1 MSLLNTK
8 SYYLWGLYLI
18 INCRKMRESKDKIKS
33 RMIRNAAQIWG
44 FKEPQNESSFDPL
57 VSLLLGACSYELE
70 KISSEINN
78 TESRIIER
86 LVKILTPQPITGP
99 QPAYAVAF
107 AKPEKKG
114 ARVFPENQ
122 FYIETKVSDRFDK
135 KVEEKQIFF
144 SPTGTF
150 RLVNARV
157 RYLAAN
163 KRIYEIV
170 DEQYRDIITDKLKT
184 PIPLS
189 SLYIGVDTSENLTDL
204 TFFFDVISE
213 HLKQS
218 FFHDLESCRWKIG
231 KTVINSCNGIRDNDQ
246 QDHDVY
252 YLLNRE
258 LDLSSKISNHI
269 NRYFRQQFVSLC
281 LDDIKELSESGRS
294 PLPDEISQSINEKEK
309 SVIDENTIWFE
320 LLFTRP
326 LSDELL
332 DNLICSLNCF
342 PVINRRQNEFTG
354 STREIINIIPLHTE
368 DVFFDLKSVV
378 NSEGEHYKIKHFTSQ
393 DDISKGSA
401 LLRSDGVGRF
411 DTRNAMEYLEYLL
424 ELMKEESAA
433 FNVIGSDMISSNLR
447 ELNQTIARLEK
458 KIEDIQLEKGDTAY
472 LMLKPQDGDKQVFI
486 EFWSTNCSLANNI
499 RTGSFLNVYR
509 ADDVDYNSSRLMTNT
524 TGGREKPSTED
535 RINTYR
541 RYLQSGER
549 IVTIEDIKALC
560 FEHFGEYVSQ
570 VNVTKGIE
578 KGSTRKE
585 GFMRT
590 IDISLVIKKGYELN
604 PSEQNTVRQ
613 ELLVLLA
620 ERSTNI
626 FPFRVFFSQ

>member
-1 MSLLNTK
+1 
-8 SYYLWGLYLI
+8 
-18 INCRKMRESKDKIKS
+18 MRENKDKIKS

-57 VSLLLGACSYELE
+57 VSLLLGACAYELE

-99 QPAYAVAF
+99 QPAYAVAY
-107 AKPEKKG
+107 ARPEKKG
-114 ARVFPENQ
+114 ARVLPENQ

-135 KVEEKQIFF
+135 KTEEKQIFF
-144 SPTGTF
+144 SPTGVF
-150 RLVNARV
+150 RLADARV

-163 KRIYEIV
+163 KRVFEIV
-170 DEQYRDIITDKLKT
+170 DDQYRDTVTDKLKT
-184 PIPLS
+184 PIPQS
-189 SLYIGVDTSENLTDL
+189 SLFIGVEKNETLTEL
-204 TFFFDVISE
+204 TFFFDVISD

-218 FFHDLESCRWKIG
+218 FFHDLETCQWKIG
-231 KTVINSCNGIRDNDQ
+231 NTSLNTMNGIKDLDQ
-246 QDHDVY
+246 SDHDVY
-252 YLLNRE
+252 YMINRE
-258 LDLSSKISNHI
+258 FDLSLKVSNHI
-269 NRYFRQQFVSLC
+269 NRYFRQQFVSVC
-281 LDDIKELSESGRS
+281 LTDIKELSESDRS
-294 PLPDEISQSINEKEK
+294 PLPDAISRSIPEKDK
-309 SVIDENTIWFE
+309 AGIDENIIWFE
-320 LLFTRP
+320 LLFPKT

-354 STREIINIIPLHTE
+354 STRELINIIPLHTE
-368 DVFFDLKSVV
+368 DVFFDLKRVT
-378 NSEGEHYKIKHFTSQ
+378 NSNGEQYKINHFTSQ

-411 DTRNAMEYLEYLL
+411 DTRSAMEYLEYML

-458 KIEDIQLEKGDTAY
+458 KIEDVQLEKGDTAY

-486 EFWSTNCSLANNI
+486 EFWSTNCSLANNL
-499 RTGSFLNVYR
+499 RSGSFFNVYR
-509 ADDVDYNSSRLMTNT
+509 ADDVDYNSARLITTT

-549 IVTIEDIKALC
+549 VVTTEDIKALC
-560 FEHFGEYVSQ
+560 FEHFGEYISQ
-570 VNVTKGIE
+570 VNVTKGID
-578 KGSTRKE
+578 KGTSRSE
-585 GFMRT
+585 GFIRT
-590 IDISLVIKKGYELN
+590 IDICLFIRKGYELT
-604 PSEQNTVRQ
+604 PPEQNGVRQ

-626 FPFRVFFSQ
+626 FPFRIFFNQ